1 MDDIWSINSNECQL
15 DIINELYLRCIQ
27 DKRDK
32 EKLFL
37 DIEADNGN
45 IDMVKKDINDKMKQ
59 NIKNMKKD
67 PKTKAMVEDI
77 IKNIRDR

>member
-45 IDMVKKDINDKMKQ
+45 IDMVKKD
-59 NIKNMKKD
+59 KKYEKR
-67 PKTKAMVEDI
+67 PGKI
-77 IKNIRDR
+77 